1 MGNFLANTIKVEEII
16 AGVANK
22 LTASSVLVAKLA
34 ESTPVNNPNGA
45 KARKNSVVPMTKIMD
60 ETGSRPVPLIGI
72 RAGNMT
78 RAGYHTFD
86 VFVFI
91 RCYTSLDK
99 AFVENNEIMS
109 LINNLLDNQYISAKS
124 AVTAEMVLEQLSDEE
139 YDEGY
144 KLNYREGQFR
154 LTVT

>member
-1 MGNFLANTIKVEEII
+1 L
-16 AGVANK
+16 
-22 LTASSVLVAKLA
+22 ASSETLVAKLA
-34 ESTPVNNPNGA
+34 QSTPVNNPNGA
-45 KARKNSVVPMTKIMD
+45 LASKNSIVPMTKIMD

-109 LINNLLDNQYISAKS
+109 LVNNLLDNQYISIQT
-124 AVTAEMVLEQLSDEE
+124 AVTADVVLEQLGGEE